1 MRTGVGEDGA
11 NEDRDEEGDEGEED
25 SEGVLGRRAIPE
37 GARSLR
43 LNCELCVGN
52 YTPGSD
58 EHGPRWGSGG
68 GARGCD
74 FEERVG
80 AHARTDWGHFL

>member
-1 MRTGVGEDGA
+1 MAGLCGGYKRHYA
-11 NEDRDEEGDEGEED
+11 QRSAEGT
-25 SEGVLGRRAIPE
+25 LYI
-37 GARSLR
+37 
-43 LNCELCVGN
+43 

-58 EHGPRWGSGG
+58 EHGLRFNRGSGG

-80 AHARTDWGHFL
+80 AHARPGFGGSL